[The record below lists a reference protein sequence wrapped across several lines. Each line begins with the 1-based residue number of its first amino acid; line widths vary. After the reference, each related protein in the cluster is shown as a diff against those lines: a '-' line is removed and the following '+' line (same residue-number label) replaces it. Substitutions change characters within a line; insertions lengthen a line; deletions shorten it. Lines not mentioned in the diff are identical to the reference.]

1 MPYYYGFDIYY
12 LVLVVPALIIAMYAQ
27 FKVKSTFSKYSSVL
41 NRKGLTGA
49 QVARK
54 ILDANGLT
62 NVIVQPTNGNL
73 TDNYNPTNKTVN
85 LSESVYNST
94 SVAALGVAAH
104 ETGHAIQHATK
115 YLPLNIRSAIFPVV
129 RISSSAALPL
139 ALLGFITGFQ
149 LLINIGI
156 ILFAAVVL
164 FQIVTLPVEFNASGR
179 ALEILDQ
186 YGMLSEDESKS
197 AKKVLRAAAM
207 TYLASALTA
216 VANLLRLILLS
227 RNRRR

>member
-1 MPYYYGFDIYY
+1 MPFYGFDIYY
-12 LVLVVPALIIAMYAQ
+12 LALVVPALILSMYAQ
-27 FKVKSTFSKYSSVL
+27 YKVSSTFGKYTSVL

-49 QVARK
+49 QVARR

-62 NVIVQPTNGNL
+62 NVIVQPINGNL
-73 TDNYNPTNKTVN
+73 TDNYNPANKTVN
-85 LSESVYNST
+85 LSESVFNST

-104 ETGHAIQHATK
+104 ESGHAIQHASQ
-115 YLPLNIRSAIFPVV
+115 YAPLNFRSAIFPIV

-139 ALLGFITGFQ
+139 AFLGFLMGFPV
-149 LLINIGI
+149 LINIGI

-164 FQIVTLPVEFNASGR
+164 FQLVTLPVEFNASKR
-179 ALEILDQ
+179 AIQMLDE
-186 YGMLSEDESKS
+186 YGLLSEDENSS
-197 AKKVLRAAAM
+197 AKKVLSAAAM